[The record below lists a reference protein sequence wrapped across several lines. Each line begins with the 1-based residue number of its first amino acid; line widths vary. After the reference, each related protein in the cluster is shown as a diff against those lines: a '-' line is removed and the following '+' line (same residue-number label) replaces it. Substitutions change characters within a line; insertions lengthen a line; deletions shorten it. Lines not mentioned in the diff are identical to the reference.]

1 MPLLLSMTEQ
11 ALDRWDRIRR
21 YFFRDVFVARI
32 EQAQQEHHAILQAM
46 REQDKVRIAH
56 LLEQHNRQALASY
69 LAYLDRKTSESTGVV
84 KQIAKKRHST
94 RSM

>member
-1 MPLLLSMTEQ
+1 MTEMPLLLSMTEQ

-46 REQDKVRIAH
+46 REQDKARIAICSNSIIGKHWH
-56 LLEQHNRQALASY
+56 LIWHIWTA
-69 LAYLDRKTSESTGVV
+69 
-84 KQIAKKRHST
+84 RHQNPPVW
-94 RSM
+94 